1 MAISAAA
8 GPVINLLLAVVSFL
22 LLKYA
27 LLPAS
32 TLMPADLV
40 SKVFKPLVMMFTAS
54 ISINVILA
62 VFNMIPIP
70 PLDGGRVL
78 MGLLPPKHAMTLAKI
93 EPYGFIIIILLV
105 ATGIASY
112 IIMPFI
118 RLIIGLISLL

>member
-1 MAISAAA
+1 
-8 GPVINLLLAVVSFL
+8 
-22 LLKYA
+22 
-27 LLPAS
+27 
-32 TLMPADLV
+32 
-40 SKVFKPLVMMFTAS
+40 
-54 ISINVILA
+54 
-62 VFNMIPIP
+62 
-70 PLDGGRVL
+70 